1 MSSTRRTGPS
11 DEDAPRRE
19 PPEHGP
25 AATPAEIPAEETGS
39 KPSAPGKESPRE
51 AVHRRM
57 RELDDRG
64 AEEPAS
70 DGELGP
76 EDEPPD

>member
-1 MSSTRRTGPS
+1 MDSTPGTGPS
-11 DEDAPRRE
+11 DEDATGRQ
-19 PPEHGP
+19 PPEDGP
-25 AATPAEIPAEETGS
+25 AETPADSSAEATGS
-39 KPSAPGKESPRE
+39 KPPAPGKESLRE

-64 AEEPAS
+64 AEEPAP